1 MEFIDINHNIIG
13 NSNLNSERSHSLQSS
28 LDVDLLKK
36 EHKFISFSIEGFVNY
51 LKNKI
56 TLAQI
61 EETSVYTYLN
71 IENEN
76 YFGLN
81 YNLNTLIN
89 SHSITFNSNIY
100 NVDNEVFEYTK

>member
-1 MEFIDINHNIIG
+1 MSIF
-13 NSNLNSERSHSLQSS
+13 
-28 LDVDLLKK
+28 KK
-36 EHKFISFSIEGFVNY
+36 RKNKFISFSIEGFVNY

-61 EETSVYTYLN
+61 EETSTYTYLN

-76 YFGLN
+76 YWTLIIIK
-81 YNLNTLIN
+81 YLIN

-100 NVDNEVFEYTK
+100 C